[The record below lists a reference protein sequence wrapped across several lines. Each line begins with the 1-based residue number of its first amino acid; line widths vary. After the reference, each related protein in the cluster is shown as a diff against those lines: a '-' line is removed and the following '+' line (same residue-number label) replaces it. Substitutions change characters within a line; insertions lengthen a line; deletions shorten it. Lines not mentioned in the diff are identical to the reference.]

1 MLEYGIKERGFLFYG
16 SLRMRDITD
25 ISYDS
30 LLISHVLKLKMIQL
44 LVTDKIIR
52 IQTINI

>member
-1 MLEYGIKERGFLFYG
+1 MLEYGIKERGFLFCG